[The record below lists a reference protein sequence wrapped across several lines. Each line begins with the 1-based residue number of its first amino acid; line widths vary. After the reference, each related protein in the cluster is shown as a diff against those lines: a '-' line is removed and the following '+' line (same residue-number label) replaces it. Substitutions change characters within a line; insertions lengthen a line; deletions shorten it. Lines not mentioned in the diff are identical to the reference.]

1 MCRYGMNGVCP
12 SLPLEGVSDRDY
24 DDHVVRDHIHRDY
37 GGARSKQ
44 LERVEPPEPVNNS
57 DPNIVQDQYKWTI
70 HHSSVNMPALLNDP
84 RLSKRQT
91 DFFTKTWGHSF
102 EKVEVLPSPYIPE
115 IGREHF
121 EKYIRKTSSRL
132 KKHERNKIKMTD
144 EYSKEVA
151 HSTYLKNL
159 EQNQTELDQ
168 IKMFMSASFN
178 LENPEVFNAVF
189 PWTVDNNLGL
199 PQPQGQLQSS
209 KLLQEKLSHY
219 LDIVEVRI
227 ARQISQK
234 SEAFFTAMTSH
245 DELQDR
251 LTHTVQAIKKLRGY
265 MSTVDEK
272 MAKESLRVMKLVRCR
287 ANYMALFNKL
297 KIMASIHETQP
308 TIQRLLSNNEFIGS
322 LDLITTSQDVLNKDL
337 AGIHSFRHLGS
348 QLAEMEKLID
358 KMLQAD
364 LSRCVTTELNRP
376 IDSPLLLAEE
386 ERLVSILFGMLRQ
399 HKFNFIDVY
408 REEAFTALKAIIK
421 QTVVEAVSVADD
433 IDTEGSAGSLADQ
446 MRLLNYSQW
455 MDLLTN
461 VFSNLKVILKRAKAF
476 HGAVSDIVGIAAG
489 KTKSPSV
496 SSPITE
502 TPDMSEPEHLHV
514 AVCDDVDVMISVSE
528 HDKVQAG
535 LTEML
540 SSVCDYAHDR
550 CVKVMMA
557 RAKDGFLERLS
568 SAEFVILCRDIETFV
583 TETEEICGRKSMS
596 LRGVLQTQANK
607 FVARFHEERKTKLS
621 LILDNER
628 WKQAD
633 VPAEFQDLLS
643 HIVTSGSMTLPEKRA
658 DNGDSKPTE
667 CLCVEGEQF
676 SVVGTVLMLVKMLV
690 EYCQCVVDIPSAAPD
705 LLTRLIDLLKMFNS
719 RTCQLLIGAGA
730 RQLVGLKTISTRNLA
745 LASRC
750 LQLVVFFIPRV
761 RDHFEQSL
769 SGKSSNMIKNFEK
782 ITKDYDDHI
791 EEINHKLV
799 SISENMAEAQLSKYE
814 VKAPMPS
821 QVMRNVCRQLVKLHE
836 ALVTILPLSQIRLLF
851 DRMHQS
857 FMKLFGRRLVLLG
870 VSQDGG
876 PQCGLVISDLV
887 FYTESFKELKGLG
900 GLVQDTRAVW
910 DVR

>member
-1 MCRYGMNGVCP
+1 VCRYGMNGVCT

-37 GGARSKQ
+37 GGARSKYT
-44 LERVEPPEPVNNS
+44 ERPEPPEPISNS

-70 HHSSVNMPALLNDP
+70 HHSTVNMPALLNDP
-84 RLSKRQT
+84 RLAKRET
-91 DFFTKTWGHSF
+91 DIFTKTWGHSF

-121 EKYIRKTSSRL
+121 EKYLKKTKSRL
-132 KKHERNKIKMTD
+132 KKHERSKARTPD
-144 EYSKEVA
+144 ESSKELA

-159 EQNQTELDQ
+159 EQSRTELDQ
-168 IKMFMSASFN
+168 MKLYMSANFN
-178 LENPEVFNAVF
+178 LENPDVFNVVF
-189 PWTVDNNLGL
+189 PWTQKMENWG
-199 PQPQGQLQSS
+199 QPQGQLQSS
-209 KLLQEKLSHY
+209 KLQQEKLSHY

-251 LTHTVQAIKKLRGY
+251 LTHTVKAIKKLRES
-265 MSTVDEK
+265 MSTLDEK
-272 MAKESLRVMKLVRCR
+272 MAKESLRVMKLVRSR
-287 ANYMALFNKL
+287 ANAMALYNKL

-322 LDLITTSQDVLNKDL
+322 LDLISTSQDVLNKDL

-364 LSRCVTTELNRP
+364 LSRCITMELNRP
-376 IDSPLLLAEE
+376 VTEALFLAEE
-386 ERLVSILFGMLRQ
+386 ERLISILFGMLRQ
-399 HKFNFIDVY
+399 HKFNFVDVY
-408 REEAFTALKAIIK
+408 REEAFTALKTIVK
-421 QTVVEAVSVADD
+421 QTVVEAVSVADE

-446 MRLLNYSQW
+446 MRLLNYPQW
-455 MDLLTN
+455 TDLLGN
-461 VFSNLKVILKRAKAF
+461 IFSNLKVLLKRAKAF
-476 HGAVSDIVGIAAG
+476 HGVVSDIIGIAAG
-489 KTKSPSV
+489 KTKS
-496 SSPITE
+496 SSMSSTATVE
-502 TPDMSEPEHLHV
+502 SEKSEPEHLHV
-514 AVCDDVDVMISVSE
+514 SVCDDVDVMISISE

-535 LTEML
+535 LREML
-540 SSVCDYAHDR
+540 SSVCDFAHDR
-550 CVKVMMA
+550 CVKVMTA

-568 SAEFVILCRDIETFV
+568 SAEFVTLCRDIETFV
-583 TETEEICGRKSMS
+583 SETEELCGRRSMS

-607 FVARFHEERKTKLS
+607 FVARFHEERKNKLS

-643 HIVTSGSMTLPEKRA
+643 HIVTTGSMTLPEKRT
-658 DNGDSKPTE
+658 DSGDSKPTE
-667 CLCVEGEQF
+667 CLIVEGEQF

-761 RDHFEQSL
+761 RDHFEKAL

-799 SISENMAEAQLSKYE
+799 IISENMAEAQLSKYE

-821 QVMRNVCRQLVKLHE
+821 QCLRNVCRQLAKLHE
-836 ALVTILPLSQIRLLF
+836 ALVTILPLPQIRTLF
-851 DRMHQS
+851 ERMHQS
-857 FMKLFGRRLVLLG
+857 FMKLFGRRLNVLG
-870 VSQDGG
+870 VTQDGG

-887 FYTESFKELKGLG
+887 FYTGSFKELKGLE